1 MGEWCHMEPCQ
12 IHTGVSKPQHP
23 GGETKYHPTDRIC
36 QVHPGHVSVGRC
48 GRLCGCGPC
57 VRPRYSCC
65 GKKETTEGCRQVL
78 SCCRQPAES
87 TGCQARYRCC
97 GVNVET
103 CSMKG
108 CTNIYSCCSRDQDSE
123 GCSTVCR
130 KCGELWGT
138 NSRNC
143 YNKPH
148 NTVVKYV
155 HE

>member
-1 MGEWCHMEPCQ
+1 MEPCQ

-138 NSRNC
+138 NPRNC